1 MIEAGAAGFEPTKPG
16 LGGRCN
22 IQLCDAPNDCSD
34 SIFKEVPAAQS
45 VTLMTYCFV
54 TSPVQMQRDDGGVN
68 LPRPYGEN
76 FETDDALDDL
86 INIRIDRMEK
96 SRRRWGR
103 LADRWIWKTVRN
115 ILPPSIILISVA
127 VMAIPEQVNPS
138 IAAISV
144 GFITLFFIGPSLATS
159 NYALKVGLHR
169 LGARGRTRDER
180 DSSIER
186 ILNTL
191 TEARLHEYLRLSFL
205 LTYSLLL
212 WLADRYPTGDES
224 RGLLLVSSI
233 LAGSIALAHSVLVE
247 SRTSTHFD
255 DLPFLVHHAPSQHKS
270 TLQNP
275 LTEILMAHL
284 DPESI
289 QRFNQ
294 WEQSVT
300 PFVSTQKT
308 PNQAIEHI
316 LNLVHLRG
324 QKMLTQNQLID
335 EFGKLIGPTNV
346 DSKIT
351 HNPHLDLPTLSRLMG
366 HTRAWQSDLFR
377 QVNRLQFGL
386 MDHNESIAGHSWRL
400 DASLPLRCGDS
411 RGDLFVMVNN
421 LGSHETPIEL
431 EVHVP
436 DGQPSRQIFRLTPTP
451 VTPPNHPLPIFSND
465 EEDVVTWLSNLMG
478 AAHVLWLSVAWVDEI
493 EGRQPV
499 RITIRHVDGHTIS
512 SDTLWTEVQPRS
524 SGGDSL
530 RRRMGVARTVA
541 RRWQNQA
548 LSHMDATKFIAP

>member
-1 MIEAGAAGFEPTKPG
+1 
-16 LGGRCN
+16 
-22 IQLCDAPNDCSD
+22 
-34 SIFKEVPAAQS
+34 
-45 VTLMTYCFV
+45 
-54 TSPVQMQRDDGGVN
+54 MQRDDGGVN

-76 FETDDALDDL
+76 FETDDALEDL

-138 IAAISV
+138 IAAISAGV
-144 GFITLFFIGPSLATS
+144 ITLFFIGPSCATS

-284 DPESI
+284 DPESTR
-289 QRFNQ
+289 RFNQ

-300 PFVSTQKT
+300 PFVSAQKT

-346 DSKIT
+346 DSIIT

-400 DASLPLRCGDS
+400 DASLPLRCGES

-436 DGQPSRQIFRLTPTP
+436 DGQPSRQIFKLTPTP
-451 VTPPNHPLPIFSND
+451 VTPPNHPLPIYSND

-548 LSHMDATKFIAP
+548 LSHMDTSKFIAP

>member
-1 MIEAGAAGFEPTKPG
+1 
-16 LGGRCN
+16 
-22 IQLCDAPNDCSD
+22 
-34 SIFKEVPAAQS
+34 
-45 VTLMTYCFV
+45 MTYCIV
-54 TSPVQMQRDDGGVN
+54 TSHGQMQRDDGGVN

-76 FETDDALDDL
+76 FETDDALEDL

-103 LADRWIWKTVRN
+103 LADTWIWKTVRN

-144 GFITLFFIGPSLATS
+144 GAITLFFIGPSLATS

-191 TEARLHEYLRLSFL
+191 TEARLHEHLRLSFL

-233 LAGSIALAHSVLVE
+233 LAGSISLAHSVLVE

-284 DPESI
+284 DPESAH
-289 QRFNQ
+289 RFNQ
-294 WEQSVT
+294 WKQSVT

-335 EFGKLIGPTNV
+335 EFGKLIGQANV

-436 DGQPSRQIFRLTPTP
+436 DGQPSRQIFKLTPTP
-451 VTPPNHPLPIFSND
+451 VTPPNHPLPIHSND

-548 LSHMDATKFIAP
+548 LSHMDASKFIAP

>member
-1 MIEAGAAGFEPTKPG
+1 M
-16 LGGRCN
+16 R
-22 IQLCDAPNDCSD
+22 
-34 SIFKEVPAAQS
+34 
-45 VTLMTYCFV
+45 
-54 TSPVQMQRDDGGVN
+54 RDDGGVN

-76 FETDDALDDL
+76 FKTDDALEDL
-86 INIRIDRMEK
+86 INIRLDRMEK
-96 SRRRWGR
+96 SRRFWGR
-103 LADRWIWKTVRN
+103 LADTWIWRLVRN
-115 ILPPSIILISVA
+115 ILPPMTILISVA
-127 VMAIPEQVNPS
+127 VMAIPDKVNPS
-138 IAAISV
+138 IAAICI
-144 GFITLFFIGPSLATS
+144 GTITLLFIAPSVVTS
-159 NYALKVGLHR
+159 HFALRVGLHR

-191 TEARLHEYLRLSFL
+191 TEARLHENLRLSFL
-205 LTYSLLL
+205 LTYALLL

-233 LAGSIALAHSVLVE
+233 LAASIALAHSVLVE
-247 SRTSTHFD
+247 RRTPRHFD

-270 TLQNP
+270 TLQDP
-275 LTEILMAHL
+275 LTEILIAHL
-284 DPESI
+284 DPEST

-294 WEQSVT
+294 WKQSIT
-300 PFVSTQKT
+300 PIISAKNP

-324 QKMLTQNQLID
+324 QKVLTHHQLLD
-335 EFGKLIGPTNV
+335 EFGKLVGPENV
-346 DSKIT
+346 DSSIVL
-351 HNPHLDLPTLSRLMG
+351 NPHLDLPTLSRLMG

-377 QVNRLQFGL
+377 QMNRLQFGL
-386 MDHNESIAGHSWRL
+386 MDHNQSLAGHSWRM
-400 DASLPLRCGDS
+400 DASLPLRCGES

-421 LGSHETPIEL
+421 LGSQEAPIEL

-436 DGQPSRQIFRLTPTP
+436 DGQPSRQIFRLTPKP
-451 VTPPNHPLPIFSND
+451 VTPPNHPLPMWSND
-465 EEDVVTWLSNLMG
+465 EEDVVTWLSHLMG
-478 AAHVLWLSVAWVDEI
+478 AAHVLWLSVAWADEI

-524 SGGDSL
+524 SGGESL
-530 RRRMGVARTVA
+530 RRRMGIARTVA

-548 LSHMDATKFIAP
+548 LSHMDGSKLIAP